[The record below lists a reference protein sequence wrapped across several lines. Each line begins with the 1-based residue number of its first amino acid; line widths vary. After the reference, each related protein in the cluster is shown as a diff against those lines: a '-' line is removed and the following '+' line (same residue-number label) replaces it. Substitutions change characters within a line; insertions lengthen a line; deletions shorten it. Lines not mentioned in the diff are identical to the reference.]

1 MERNHVLKRALVVL
15 LGVALLPATAYGQSQ
30 IVGQVTDNTGG
41 VLPGVTVEAASPV
54 LIEGSRIT
62 ITDSQGRYGIVD
74 LRPGDYEVTFT
85 LPGFSTVI
93 RDELA
98 LPANFAM
105 TIDVEMLVGALEE
118 TITVSGEAPLVDVQ
132 QAQRSQVIP
141 RDVIDAVPTGR
152 SWQTRV
158 ALMPGVQTTLDIGGS
173 RAMDQHYIQ
182 TAGLDDDNTSVTIDG
197 MLINSLSSDG
207 GSQYYLNDAFT
218 HEMAVETSGPGRG
231 DVHGR
236 RAGHHD
242 SAGGGQR
249 ALGHVLLRADEPG
262 LHVVEPDPAAHEPGR
277 HLRGPY
283 RPVVR
288 GERIARRPRRPGSRL
303 VLLHRPSQDSRPGG
317 ARQLLPRRVAGHRRP
332 PGARQQP
339 AVHHPGNQ
347 EQQALGVVRPQQQVS
362 PATTTPRARTSRR

>member
-1 MERNHVLKRALVVL
+1 MNRNRVLRRALVVL
-15 LGVALLPATAYGQSQ
+15 LGVALLPAAAYGQSQ

-41 VLPGVTVEAASPV
+41 VLPGVTIEASSPV
-54 LIEGSRIT
+54 LIEGRRAA

-74 LRPGDYEVTFT
+74 LRPGTYEVTFT
-85 LPGFSTVI
+85 LPGFSTVV

-218 HEMAVETSGPGRG
+218 HEMAVETSGP
-231 DVHGR
+231 D
-236 RAGHHD
+236 AET
-242 SAGGGQR
+242 STGG
-249 ALGHVLLRADEPG
+249 
-262 LHVVEPDPAAHEPGR
+262 
-277 HLRGPY
+277 
-283 RPVVR
+283 VR
-288 GERIARRPRRPGSRL
+288 VTMIPRE
-303 VLLHRPSQDSRPGG
+303 GG
-317 ARQLLPRRVAGHRRP
+317 NEISGTFYYETM
-332 PGARQQP
+332 
-339 AVHHPGNQ
+339 N
-347 EQQALGVVRPQQQVS
+347 
-362 PATTTPRARTSRR
+362 RTSRRRT